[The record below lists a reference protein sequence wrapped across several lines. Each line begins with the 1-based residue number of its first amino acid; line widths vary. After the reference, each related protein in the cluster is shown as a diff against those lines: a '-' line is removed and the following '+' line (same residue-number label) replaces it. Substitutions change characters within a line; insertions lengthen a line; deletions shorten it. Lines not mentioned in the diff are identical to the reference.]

1 MIDPASFLSAIPD
14 GLREPLIRTYQEI
27 SANYVEHRWE
37 PAELNGGKFCEVVYS
52 ILNGKLSG
60 VFPTTP
66 SKPARMVDAC
76 RALEQMPRDTS
87 RVGDQSLRV
96 LIPRALPVLYEI
108 RNNRGVGHV
117 GGDVDPN
124 FLDATAVYSMAS
136 WVVAELV
143 RIFHDVST
151 ELAQQ
156 AVDALIE
163 RKHPVIWEV
172 GDVRRVLDSKIGKKD
187 QSLLLMHQK
196 LGWVQDEDLFKWVE
210 YSTLPDFRRYVL
222 KPFHDKRL
230 VEYDR
235 KGHRVQISPLGVEMV
250 EKEILKSRS

>member
-1 MIDPASFLSAIPD
+1 MIDPASLLSAIPD
-14 GLREPLIRTYQEI
+14 GLRAPLISTYKEI

-37 PAELNGGKFCEVVYS
+37 PAELNGGKFCEIVYS
-52 ILNGKLSG
+52 IVHGKLSG
-60 VFPTTP
+60 MFPTSP

-76 RALEQMPRDTS
+76 KALEQVPRDPS
-87 RVGDQSLRV
+87 RTGDQSLRV
-96 LIPRALPVLYEI
+96 LIPRVLPVLYEI

-117 GGDVDPN
+117 GGDVNPN

-143 RIFHDVST
+143 RVFHGVST

-172 GDVRRVLDSKIGKKD
+172 GDVRRVLDPKMEKKD
-187 QSLLLMHQK
+187 QTLLLLHQK
-196 LGWVQDEDLFKWVE
+196 LGWVQDAELFKWVE
-210 YSTLPDFRRYVL
+210 YSALSDFRRYVL

-235 KGHRVQISPLGVEMV
+235 ETRRVQISPLGVEIV